1 VDKSLNA
8 AIKIYF
14 DMIKVYI
21 ATRMQYRAN
30 FVLVFFADVLFQ
42 VLRVLLVFIVLSR
55 FNNLNGWGFYEILF
69 MFGLWMM
76 VQALASIFFRQAWD
90 FEQLI
95 ISGKFDRYLVKP
107 VNPLL
112 QFFASRIEIG
122 SIFEFIFGLIVFV
135 IACQKNLIIW
145 DVFKVLFLI
154 ITLISGLVIHI
165 AISLIVIIPS
175 FWIKKT
181 TAFLDSVYIFNYE
194 FVQYPITIY
203 PKPIQIILSFII
215 PFAFVSYYP
224 STFFLSNKMNEL
236 PFTDICYF
244 VVFIA
249 IISFIFAYRFWCYGI
264 NKYTSSGS

>member
-1 VDKSLNA
+1 
-8 AIKIYF
+8 
-14 DMIKVYI
+14 MIKVYI
-21 ATRMQYRAN
+21 ATRIQYKTN
-30 FVLVFFADVLFQ
+30 FVLMFFADVLFQ
-42 VLRVLLVFIVLSR
+42 VLRLLLIFIVLSR
-55 FNNLNGWGFYEILF
+55 FNNLNGWSFNEILF
-69 MFGLWMM
+69 LFSLWMM
-76 VQALASIFFRQAWD
+76 IQALASIFFRQAWD

-107 VNPLL
+107 INPLL
-112 QFFASRIEIG
+112 QFFASRIELG
-122 SIFEFIFGLIVFV
+122 CIFEFIFGFVVFI
-135 IACQKNLIIW
+135 IACQKNIIIW
-145 DVFKVLFLI
+145 DIYKILFLV

-181 TAFLDSVYIFNYE
+181 TALLDSVYIFNYE

-203 PKPIQIILSFII
+203 PKLVQAILSFVI

-236 PFTDICYF
+236 PFPDICYF
-244 VVFIA
+244 AVFVATIFFTIA
-249 IISFIFAYRFWCYGI
+249 YKFWCYGI